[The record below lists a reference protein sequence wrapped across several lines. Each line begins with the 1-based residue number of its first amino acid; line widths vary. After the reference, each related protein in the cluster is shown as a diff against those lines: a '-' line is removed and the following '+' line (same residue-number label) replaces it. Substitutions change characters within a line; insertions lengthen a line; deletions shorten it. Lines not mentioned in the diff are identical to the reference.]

1 LTAQS
6 LSSEQRE
13 QAAIRA
19 LCIEARSAVDE
30 SQLLDLKGWFAIS
43 DCDIVVLTKADAL
56 SNSELRFESLNGT
69 PILLTSSRSGQGLE
83 ELCGELGRLILNDES
98 AQCGRVVASTAGRCR
113 ESVRLAATSISR
125 ASELVQAGGGN
136 ELVAVELRS
145 ALEEIGRVVGAVY
158 TNDLLDR
165 IFGTFC
171 IGK

>member
-1 LTAQS
+1 VRTA
-6 LSSEQRE
+6 
-13 QAAIRA
+13 
-19 LCIEARSAVDE
+19 
-30 SQLLDLKGWFAIS
+30 
-43 DCDIVVLTKADAL
+43 
-56 SNSELRFESLNGT
+56 
-69 PILLTSSRSGQGLE
+69 
-83 ELCGELGRLILNDES
+83 
-98 AQCGRVVASTAGRCR
+98 AG
-113 ESVRLAATSISR
+113 SISQ